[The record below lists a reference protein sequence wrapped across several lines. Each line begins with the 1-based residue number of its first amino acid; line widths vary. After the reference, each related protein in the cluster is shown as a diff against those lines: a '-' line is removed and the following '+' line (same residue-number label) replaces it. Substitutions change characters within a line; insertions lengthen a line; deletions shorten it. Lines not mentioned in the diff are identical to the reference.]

1 MIDYSFNEI
10 IIPTFGNFRKDC
22 RSKWELIL
30 ESLKRC
36 SRNKMKAG
44 KKEKEHRRAT
54 GDTFPMMHLGQ
65 TGYRCSHMISKF
77 MITLHVESLQLTR
90 HFNIIQRNL
99 TISGKKTVCTEIVVF
114 DDKKQK
120 LPQQVAIWHTKIKAH
135 IIFLHSGLGI
145 KDLF

>member
-10 IIPTFGNFRKDC
+10 VIPTFGNFRKDC

-77 MITLHVESLQLTR
+77 MITLHVASLQLTR

-99 TISGKKTVCTEIVVF
+99 TISGKKQFVL
-114 DDKKQK
+114 K
-120 LPQQVAIWHTKIKAH
+120 LWYLMTKTKTATAVAIWHTKIKAH
-135 IIFLHSGLGI
+135 LIFLHSGLGI

>member
-10 IIPTFGNFRKDC
+10 VIPTFGNFRKDC

-77 MITLHVESLQLTR
+77 MITLHVASLQLTR
-90 HFNIIQRNL
+90 HFNIIQKNL

-114 DDKKQK
+114 DDKNKNCYISCYLTHENK
-120 LPQQVAIWHTKIKAH
+120 GTFN
-135 IIFLHSGLGI
+135 IFALWARNKRI
-145 KDLF
+145 YF

>member
-10 IIPTFGNFRKDC
+10 VIPTFGNFRKDC

-77 MITLHVESLQLTR
+77 MITLHVASLQLTR
-90 HFNIIQRNL
+90 HFNIIQKNL
-99 TISGKKTVCTEIVVF
+99 TISGKKQFVLKLWYLIIKTKTVTA
-114 DDKKQK
+114 
-120 LPQQVAIWHTKIKAH
+120 VAIWHTKIKAH
-135 IIFLHSGLGI
+135 LIFLHSVLGI
-145 KDLF
+145 NDLF

>member
-10 IIPTFGNFRKDC
+10 VIPTFGNFRKDC

-77 MITLHVESLQLTR
+77 MITLHVASLQLTR
-90 HFNIIQRNL
+90 HFNIIQKNL
-99 TISGKKTVCTEIVVF
+99 TISGKKLFVLKLWYLIIKTKTVTA
-114 DDKKQK
+114 
-120 LPQQVAIWHTKIKAH
+120 VAIWHTNIKAH
-135 IIFLHSGLGI
+135 LIFLHSVLGTN
-145 KDLF
+145 DLF